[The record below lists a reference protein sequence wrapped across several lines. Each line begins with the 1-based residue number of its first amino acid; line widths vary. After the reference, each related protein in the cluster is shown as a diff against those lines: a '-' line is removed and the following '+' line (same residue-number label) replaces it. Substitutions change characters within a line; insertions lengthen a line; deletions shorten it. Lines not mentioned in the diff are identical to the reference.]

1 MEGRSALTD
10 LIYKAR
16 VDRNDDGLRPHLGA
30 SQIGA
35 PCPKALWYG
44 FRWVKKSSFN
54 GRMLRLFETGQLAES
69 RFVEELRWIGC
80 EVTEGPEQG
89 KQWRVSELGGHF
101 GGSMDGAVVGLPS
114 DPETWHCVEFKT
126 HGEKSF
132 KDLISKGVQVS
143 KPQHYAQMQVYMSLT
158 GMTKA
163 LYMAVNKNTDDLHTE
178 IIDAD
183 PELAKSL
190 LKTAEKVIFS
200 EEAPM
205 GISSDP
211 SYYLCKWCDFSD
223 ICHGT
228 EAPLPTCRSCAHVTP
243 ERNGKWSCGYFKND
257 NLSVAEQKAGCIH
270 HRFAPT
276 HLANFAEVVDGSQEL
291 NVVTYRNKLNGE
303 LFSNSADGYR
313 SDEIHFAGSKTVLGD
328 PVNEEMRKEFNAK
341 IVETP
346 EFF

>member
-1 MEGRSALTD
+1 MDGRNALTD

-16 VDRNDDGLRPHLGA
+16 VERNDDGLRPHLGA

-132 KDLISKGVQVS
+132 KDLISKGVKDS
-143 KPQHYAQMQVYMSLT
+143 KPQHYAQMQIYMSLT

-163 LYMAVNKNTDDLHTE
+163 LYMAVNKNTDELHTE

-183 PELAKSL
+183 PETAQAL

-223 ICHGT
+223 LCHGT
-228 EAPLPTCRSCAHVTP
+228 EAPIPTCRSCAHVTP
-243 ERNGKWSCGYFKND
+243 ERNGKWSCSYFKNND
-257 NLSVAEQKAGCIH
+257 FKCC
-270 HRFAPT
+270 
-276 HLANFAEVVDGSQEL
+276 
-291 NVVTYRNKLNGE
+291 
-303 LFSNSADGYR
+303 
-313 SDEIHFAGSKTVLGD
+313 
-328 PVNEEMRKEFNAK
+328 
-341 IVETP
+341 
-346 EFF
+346 